1 MMPDPSNFF
10 LPEQDKMIDEQ
21 DFNEWLK
28 KFTSEKSMSNLS
40 AQELSTRWLQ
50 IHRQLKDLEKEE
62 KSLRVAL
69 TTRYQ
74 ETNLE
79 PFGIKITKTLR
90 RGNIDY
96 SNIPELKDVDLEK
109 YRADSSDMYRI
120 SEIKVS
126 VDE

>member
-1 MMPDPSNFF
+1 MPDPSNFF